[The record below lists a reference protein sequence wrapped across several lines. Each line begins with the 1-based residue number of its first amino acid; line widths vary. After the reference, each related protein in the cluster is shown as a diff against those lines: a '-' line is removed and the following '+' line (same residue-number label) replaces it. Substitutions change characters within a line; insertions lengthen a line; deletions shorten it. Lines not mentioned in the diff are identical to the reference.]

1 MAEVVVNKI
10 TGEVIEGYSNQDL
23 SLIPAF
29 DSVSQF
35 TPLTDYVE
43 FSIYDEQGNLK
54 YIDPNY
60 TSYQV
65 TLNYNNNNNSVST
78 VSVNPEQDLE
88 KEGYDQG
95 KYTVYYNFLRNELS
109 SSLNS
114 PFFLSQ
120 ISSGRDELRIS
131 TNNLTNEELEQAV
144 INFTNEL
151 NDSPYFEDFRLNFGN
166 NNIFIANNILLDTT
180 NTSQYTVLVKL
191 YEPLPSQIQLKDSVT
206 VALQTAD
213 EVSFN
218 VEFEP
223 KVIDVPPPSI
233 KIGAPNF
240 NINLEDK
247 SNNSTNYKSSNDL
260 LSPILSS
267 SYDQIQ
273 NLLNKKG
280 ITPNVD
286 YTDFN
291 NFVYFSSAEQRVRNF
306 NHKVGLIQEYDRE
319 ISDLDGL
326 SDSSISSS
334 IGVLE
339 TKKRNIIQNF
349 DGYEYYQ
356 YYSSGSSDIY
366 PKTNTTPPY
375 TLADTGSALAL
386 AWLED
391 QAVTS
396 GSSYDLENPDRL
408 VNSLPAYVT
417 DDTVNEPFLLFMDM
431 VGQHFDSIWVYT
443 ADIANRFDGDN
454 RLDYGISKDAV
465 KDALTSMGL
474 KTYQNNLSDYNI
486 FTALTNVNEDGT
498 TNLPSGSGEINTET
512 VDIADPEPKED
523 IVKGIYK
530 RLFHNLPFLLK
541 KKGSVE
547 GLRALINTFGVP
559 EFILRISEFAGEKSE
574 ENFWKYYQ
582 NISNYG
588 MTGGNLNTTLQLH
601 PKWGSGVPDSILFRV
616 KWISGSLPSNDAI
629 FSIADFSDVVSVKY
643 VGASEYSG
651 SYNGSIPSSSW
662 AVYSGELDINN
673 GQDVITA
680 PIFNGEW
687 WTIGILNKNKAL
699 LGSNGNHGSD
709 GFRRIWKTT
718 GEAGTTKI
726 SGDSGNIYG
735 GNATTNGKFI
745 FQELRYYSGALSNE
759 TIDNYIMNPL
769 SMGSGRGQSTDNL
782 AFRAPMGSDLDTT
795 DPDINIFNLTSKHP
809 RVTGS
814 GDPSWITPGGN
825 GSQIYPSFT
834 STPNSKYRYLL
845 KSPSFV
851 ENNEFAYYKEPVV
864 GIKNRVSRKIKD
876 TTQNIVGTTL
886 SNLSS
891 IQQKALNED
900 KLTPDVDYLEVGFS
914 PQNEINDDIAF
925 TYGNNFDIGAYIGD
939 PSNFTASFD
948 SSYLA
953 LHKESERYFEKY
965 SSPYD
970 WNDYAR
976 LIKYFDN
983 SLFKLIKDFTPA
995 KSNLATGVI
1004 IKQHL
1009 LERNKHTPAQ
1019 VSLTSHS
1026 YEANVPQIG
1035 NIEGGAGGV
1044 FNAVNGLNYYL
1055 SESVFNSRGEL
1066 TGGNKPYPPGAF
1078 VPTPFVS
1085 QSWQEVIHHKSGS
1098 EYITRNTQEE
1108 FYNGE
1113 LGGSTIAV
1121 TDGDLNSPDVSE
1133 TRTDRSFISEFS
1145 PAYVNPN
1152 FADFVIFARA
1162 AFYTDGGNAWNSV
1175 TALGFKGTD
1184 ANGNNRDFFFEEI
1197 GAGTPITVKVNNTG
1211 AWAGY
1216 TDTYTFTATAP
1227 ASNYQFGGTNN
1238 YTISISP
1245 VALPN
1250 LPLIFTIGI
1259 LYYNTAEFP
1268 DTSFDIVYED
1278 NNAFNTATL
1287 LSDSPIL
1294 NNVSR
1299 IRKSSVFMDIDYSS
1313 ATNGNGI
1320 LTPVNINQIIS
1331 GSAVK
1336 APIQDSNYSLTSWT
1350 NGRYR
1355 GTKVSSVGFNIKSF
1369 RN

>member
-35 TPLTDYVE
+35 TPSTDYVE

-131 TNNLTNEELEQAV
+131 TNNLTNEELEQAIV
-144 INFTNEL
+144 NFTNEL

-180 NTSQYTVLVKL
+180 NSSQYTVLVKL
-191 YEPLPSQIQLKDSVT
+191 YEPLPPQIQLKDSVT
-206 VALQTAD
+206 VVLQTAD

-223 KVIDVPPPSI
+223 KVIDVPSPSI

-247 SNNSTNYKSSNDL
+247 SNNSTNYKSSDDL

-286 YTDFN
+286 YSDFN

-306 NHKVGLIQEYDRE
+306 NYKVGLIQEYDRE

-326 SDSSISSS
+326 SASSVSSS
-334 IGVLE
+334 IGILE
-339 TKKRNIIQNF
+339 AKKRNIIQNF

-396 GSSYDLENPDRL
+396 GSSYDLENPDRI

-498 TNLPSGSGEINTET
+498 TNLPSGSGEVNTET
-512 VDIADPEPKED
+512 IDIADPEPKED

-559 EFILRISEFAGEKSE
+559 EFILRISEFAGVKEVEDS
-574 ENFWKYYQ
+574 WGYYQ
-582 NISNYG
+582 NVSNFG
-588 MTGGNLNTTLQLH
+588 MTGGSFKSKLTLSSDFGGGTPDNIIFRL
-601 PKWGSGVPDSILFRV
+601 KWV
-616 KWISGSLPSNDAI
+616 SGSLPLNNSNFI
-629 FSIADFSDVVSVKY
+629 NIAQFGGSLDISYIGDRQS
-643 VGASEYSG
+643 SG
-651 SYNGSIPSSSW
+651 SYSGSIPSSSW
-662 AVYSGELDINN
+662 AIYSGEIDIGN
-673 GQDVITA
+673 GEPIVA

-687 WTIGILNKNKAL
+687 WTIRISGGDTVDI
-699 LGSNGNHGSD
+699 GSNGNHGND
-709 GFRRIWKTT
+709 GFNRTWKI
-718 GEAGTTKI
+718 GGASGTSVV
-726 SGDSGNIYG
+726 SGDVFQFLP
-735 GNATTNGKFI
+735 TTNKWVG
-745 FQELRYYSGALSNE
+745 QEVRFYNRSLSE
-759 TIDNYIMNPL
+759 EEFDNLVMNPFAV
-769 SMGSGRGQSTDNL
+769 GDGREESYDGL
-782 AFRAPMGSDLDTT
+782 AFRAPLGSDLNTT
-795 DPDINIFNLTSKHP
+795 SATTSPSYVSIHP
-809 RVTGS
+809 RTGS
-814 GDPSWITPGGN
+814 TAPDFNYDSFPDGSTYSYFGLTPTF
-825 GSQIYPSFT
+825 I
-834 STPNSKYRYLL
+834 
-845 KSPSFV
+845 
-851 ENNEFAYYKEPVV
+851 ENDEFAYYKEPVV
-864 GIKNRVSRKIKD
+864 GIKNRVSRKIKNN
-876 TTQNIVGTTL
+876 TQDIVGTTL

-914 PQNEINDDIAF
+914 PQNEINNDIAV

-953 LHKESERYFEKY
+953 LHKESEKYFEKY

-1085 QSWQEVIHHKSGS
+1085 QSWQEVLPTKTGNQPV
-1098 EYITRNTQEE
+1098 TRTSQQE

-1113 LGGSTIAV
+1113 LKGSQILVSNGEANPV
-1121 TDGDLNSPDVSE
+1121 VVSE
-1133 TRTDRSFISEFS
+1133 TYIPDDEFVAAYNNVRNRYSLPPPGGDGSFSYS
-1145 PAYVNPN
+1145 VNSG
-1152 FADFVIFARA
+1152 A
-1162 AFYTDGGNAWNSV
+1162 T
-1175 TALGFKGTD
+1175 
-1184 ANGNNRDFFFEEI
+1184 EI
-1197 GAGTPITVKVNNTG
+1197 T
-1211 AWAGY
+1211 
-1216 TDTYTFTATAP
+1216 TFTFDGNSSNGVSRESYLSSLTPGDTLQIRVRVGSSAY
-1227 ASNYQFGGTNN
+1227 NYQF
-1238 YTISISP
+1238 TISSLGGIYGGAYTFYIVPTP
-1245 VALPN
+1245 VVGQFYLDRLN
-1250 LPLIFTIGI
+1250 
-1259 LYYNTAEFP
+1259 
-1268 DTSFDIVYED
+1268 
-1278 NNAFNTATL
+1278 FNTL
-1287 LSDSPIL
+1287 LSWDVDLIWDPQTGIVNAQADDISPIL

-1299 IRKSSVFMDIDYSS
+1299 IRESSIFMDVDYSS
-1313 ATNGNGI
+1313 ATDGSGI
-1320 LTPVNINQIIS
+1320 LKPVNIQQIIS

-1336 APIQDSNYSLTSWT
+1336 APIQDSNYSSTSWT
-1350 NGRYR
+1350 NSRYR